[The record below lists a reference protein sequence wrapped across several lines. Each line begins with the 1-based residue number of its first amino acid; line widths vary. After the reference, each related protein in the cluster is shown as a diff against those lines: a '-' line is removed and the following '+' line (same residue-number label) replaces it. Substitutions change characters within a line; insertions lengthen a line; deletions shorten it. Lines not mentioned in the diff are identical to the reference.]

1 MLTALIITTLLSGAT
16 TSAGPSDAPDSLPRP
31 SSVAQPPT
39 GVAEPARSPAM
50 PPSADQSRAEY
61 DRKFIDISDQPTLD
75 CRGRVCAQTVLDV
88 PTQGKTFR
96 RVLEPGDFYRA
107 VGRDDLAHSYDVA
120 ASNRRLVAGIGTAVG
135 VGMMAFAA
143 VWVAEH
149 QPQAVACDP
158 TVSFQQFQNCAQT
171 SQDQFQRQADRN
183 VELLLGMGV
192 AAVAI
197 LGGSWAYALSD
208 ANPVSLEERRRLARS
223 YDEELASHLGVPVS
237 EEERLP
243 ARPDTVQ
250 LSLRPELSRGAGGLT
265 LAATF

>member
-1 MLTALIITTLLSGAT
+1 MLTSLIITTLLSGAT
-16 TSAGPSDAPDSLPRP
+16 TSAGPSDAPDSLPTP
-31 SSVAQPPT
+31 SSVAQPPAAS
-39 GVAEPARSPAM
+39 VAEPARSPAM

-75 CRGRVCAQTVLDV
+75 CRGRVCTQTVLDV

-96 RVLEPGDFYRA
+96 HVLQLGDFYRA
-107 VGRDDLAHSYDVA
+107 VGRDDLAHSYDLA
-120 ASNRRLVAGIGTAVG
+120 AYNRRLVAGIGTAVG

-158 TVSFQQFQNCAQT
+158 TVSSQQFQNCAQT
-171 SQDQFQRQADRN
+171 SQGQFQRQADRN
-183 VELLLGMGV
+183 MELLLGMGT
-192 AAVAI
+192 AALAI
-197 LGGSWAYALSD
+197 LGGSWAYAVSD

-223 YDEELASHLGVPVS
+223 YDGELASHLGVPVS

-243 ARPDTVQ
+243 ARTDAVR
-250 LSLRPELSRGAGGLT
+250 LSLRPESLGA
-265 LAATF
+265 LAG